1 MKKVFDD
8 IKNHK
13 FFTVFVMLIILILL
27 YRSVDYIPM
36 FWESVKGFGGNLIN
50 ISKPIII
57 AAIMSYIL
65 KPLINLIDR
74 LYFKLFYNVNKN
86 DNPLNV
92 VSKKQ
97 FNRVRLLSVIT
108 VLLTLSFLIFM
119 LILFILEPFLNS
131 LKNLIS
137 ELPAFVDLVSKFL
150 INLELDPQIL
160 NTFNQKVSQFLN
172 TNLANL
178 LNTSVSALTTFIS
191 NTGVVIFNF
200 LVAVIISIY
209 ILRDKEKIAR
219 FFSVLVDIIFPNKVS
234 KGIKNFSLNLDQI
247 FGGYFTGVIVD
258 AAFVG
263 FCSFA
268 LTAIIKNPYSVII
281 GVLAGVSN
289 VIPYL
294 GPLIG
299 ALGAFILGLPS
310 GFTVAILGFA
320 LLMIFQQIEG
330 NLIQPKILGDFVGLP
345 PLVVIISIIIG
356 GGLFGFL
363 GIIIASPVVGV
374 ISLYYKKYLNKID
387 KEI

>member
-1 MKKVFDD
+1 MKKIFTD

-13 FFTVFVMLIILILL
+13 FFTVFIMVFILIVL
-27 YRSVDYIPM
+27 YKLIDYIPTVWSH
-36 FWESVKGFGGNLIN
+36 FKNFTFNLLN

-57 AAIMSYIL
+57 AAVMSYIL
-65 KPLINLIDR
+65 KPLVNLVDR
-74 LYFKLFYNVNKN
+74 LYFKLFYKIKK
-86 DNPLNV
+86 DQDPLQTI
-92 VSKKQ
+92 SKKQ
-97 FNRVRLLSVIT
+97 FSKIRLLTVIT
-108 VLLTLSFLIFM
+108 VLLTLSSIIFV

-131 LKNLIS
+131 LKALIR
-137 ELPAFVDLVSKFL
+137 ELPAFVDLANKFL
-150 INLELDPQIL
+150 SNLELEPHIISEI
-160 NTFNQKVSQFLN
+160 NQKVTYFLN

-191 NTGVVIFNF
+191 NTGIFIFNF
-200 LVAVIISIY
+200 LIAVILSVY

-219 FFSVLVDIIFPNKVS
+219 FFSVLIDIIFSKNVS
-234 KGIKNFSLNLDQI
+234 DKIKSFSLDLDKI

-258 AAFVG
+258 AIFVG

-268 LTAIIKNPYSVII
+268 LTAIIKNPYAVII

-289 VIPYL
+289 VIPYV

-299 ALGAFILGLPS
+299 AIGAFVLGLPS

-320 LLMIFQQIEG
+320 LLIIFQQVEG

-356 GGLFGFL
+356 GGLFGVV

-374 ISLYYKKYLNKID
+374 VSLYYKRYLDKID